1 MSRLNNKGQVLVL
14 FILLLPL
21 LLLVMVL
28 VIDIG
33 NIITAKQEL
42 NDINYLVIDS
52 KLENT
57 NMTDQEMIKLIGLN
71 AKDLKNIDIQTKDNK
86 IIITLEKEVKGLISH
101 IVKIEVFQVKSSYDG
116 TMINGK
122 KKIERVK

>member
-71 AKDLKNIDIQTKDNK
+71 AKDLKNIDIQNFYKE
-86 IIITLEKEVKGLISH
+86 LEKGLSH
-101 IVKIEVFQVKSSYDG
+101 GRG
-116 TMINGK
+116 TGTGICGH
-122 KKIERVK
+122 